1 MRILLL
7 GGGGTTGSLLARLL
21 LEHSDAT
28 VILAGRS
35 PARLDAAARRLHAEW
50 PDARVET
57 RVADA
62 ADGRSLRAALEGTD
76 LLAVASSTLPCVHE
90 VAWAALEAGVDYYD
104 LQLSSPAKHQVL
116 RRLEPVIRERGR
128 CFITDGGI
136 HPGLSA
142 VLVRSVAP
150 LFQRLTSAQLGLM
163 MRVDWNAYDFSP
175 DTIRE
180 FTDEMR
186 DYGTGVL
193 QGGVWRRL
201 GWNELQRRVDFG
213 PPFGA
218 VPCSVMELE
227 ELRLLAASMPSL
239 RDCGF
244 YVSGFNW
251 FTDHA
256 LIPAG
261 WLALKTA
268 PRRTSRPLGAA
279 MTWSLRR
286 FSRPPYA
293 TILQLEAAGV
303 AGDRPLRLL
312 LRVSHA
318 DGYYLTAAA
327 AAACL
332 LQHLDD
338 TIRRPGL
345 WWQAL
350 AVEPGPFLAALE
362 SMAVRVTSETL

>member
-7 GGGGTTGSLLARLL
+7 GGSGTAGSLIARLL
-21 LEHSDAT
+21 LHQSDAA
-28 VILAGRS
+28 VILAGRR
-35 PARLDAAARRLHAEW
+35 PAALQAAAERLRMEW
-50 PDARVET
+50 PAGRVET

-62 ADGRSLRAALEGTD
+62 ADGRSLRAALEGAD
-76 LLAVASSTLPCVHE
+76 LLAVASSSLPYVHE

-104 LQLSSPAKHQVL
+104 LQLSSPAKHAVL
-116 RRLEPVIRERGR
+116 RRLEPVIAERGR

-150 LFQRLTSAQLGLM
+150 QFDRLASAQLGLM
-163 MRVDWNAYDFSP
+163 MRADWNAYDVSP

-180 FTDEMR
+180 LTDEMR
-186 DYGTGVL
+186 DYGTGAL

-201 GWNELQRRVDFG
+201 GWNEMQRRLDFG

-218 VPCSVMELE
+218 VQCSVMELE
-227 ELRLLAASMPSL
+227 ELRLLAASMPGL

-244 YVSGFNW
+244 FVSGFNW
-251 FTDHA
+251 FTDYA
-256 LIPAG
+256 LLPLG
-261 WLALKTA
+261 WVALKAA
-268 PRRTSRPLGAA
+268 PRTASKPFGAA
-279 MTWSLRR
+279 MAWSLRR

-293 TILQLEAAGV
+293 TILQLEAE
-303 AGDRPLRLL
+303 GDAEGRPLRV
-312 LRVSHA
+312 LRRTSHA
-318 DGYYLTAAA
+318 DGYHLTAAA
-327 AAACL
+327 AVACL
-332 LQHLDD
+332 LQYLDG

-350 AVEPGPFLAALE
+350 AVEPDRFLAALE
-362 SMAVRVTSETL
+362 SMDVRVTTETP